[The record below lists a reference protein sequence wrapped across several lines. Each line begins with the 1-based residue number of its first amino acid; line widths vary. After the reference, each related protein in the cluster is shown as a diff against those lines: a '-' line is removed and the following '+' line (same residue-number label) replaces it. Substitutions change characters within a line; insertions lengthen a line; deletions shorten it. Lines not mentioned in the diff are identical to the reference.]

1 MIRTGQQYLESIR
14 GGRRVL
20 CGGEMIDDL
29 TTHPKTRG
37 YAHAIAEYYDMHHD
51 PEHQDVMTFVD
62 ENGERWAKHWFLP
75 RTKEDLVARR
85 DYHDHI
91 FRHWAR
97 GAMFTRPP
105 ASMLPVFYT
114 LYQDP
119 EPWES
124 ESRGHDGRPLA
135 DNIRNAWDYLK
146 SNDLSAS
153 PMFLDVQGDRSDPDS
168 VSDTPMLRMVEKND
182 EGIVVRGW
190 KAIGTGVAFSN
201 EIFMGVLWKPGAVEE
216 QIVFA
221 LVPANDPGVTHV
233 VRPSL
238 AQPDADPFDRPLA
251 SRGDE
256 LDGMAYFDDVL
267 IPWDR
272 VFHIGNPDH
281 AKFYPQR
288 LFDWIHAETQIRHVV
303 NAEMIAG
310 LGVLITE
317 ALGTAQAPI
326 VASQVAD
333 LIRFRETCRA
343 FTIAAEETGFLTPG
357 GLYKPN
363 NIFVDFGRA
372 YYLEN
377 IGRMTEILIDFCGRG
392 VVLYPT
398 EADLKDP
405 YMGPKLEEAFRGPG
419 ISPHDR
425 TKLFNL
431 IHERYL
437 SEWGSR
443 NEMFEKFNGTPLFL
457 IRILT
462 MQRTEYQ
469 VDGPLTELARDVLN
483 FGGMDEIAARAAK
496 AEKESHYASVRY
508 QPEYAREQDQQQGY
522 YAEDEADKAA
532 ADKASDS
539 TAAAPGGAK

>member
-1 MIRTGQQYLESIR
+1 MIRTGQQFLESIR
-14 GGRRVL
+14 DGRRVL

-37 YAHAIAEYYDMHHD
+37 YAQALAEYYDMHHD

-62 ENGERWAKHWFLP
+62 EHGERWAKHWFLP
-75 RTKEDLVARR
+75 RNKEDLVARR
-85 DYHDHI
+85 EYHDYV
-91 FRHWAR
+91 FRNWAR

-135 DNIRNAWDYLK
+135 QNIRDKWEYLK
-146 SNDLSAS
+146 SNDFSAS

-168 VSDTPMLRMVEKND
+168 VAETPMLRMVEKND
-182 EGIVVRGW
+182 QGIVVRGW
-190 KAIGTGVAFSN
+190 KAIGTGVAFAN
-201 EIFMGVLWKPGAVEE
+201 EIFMGVLWKPGAVSE

-238 AQPDADPFDRPLA
+238 ADPDADPFDRPLA

-272 VFHIGNPDH
+272 VFHVGNPEH

-310 LGVLITE
+310 LGILITE
-317 ALGTAQAPI
+317 ALGTSQAPI

-333 LIRFRETCRA
+333 LVRFRETCRA
-343 FTIAAEETGFLTPG
+343 FTIAAEETGFISPG

-377 IGRMTEILIDFCGRG
+377 VSKMIETLIDFCGRG
-392 VVLYPT
+392 VVVYPNK
-398 EADLKDP
+398 ADLDNP
-405 YMGPKLEEAFRGPG
+405 
-419 ISPHDR
+419 
-425 TKLFNL
+425 
-431 IHERYL
+431 
-437 SEWGSR
+437 
-443 NEMFEKFNGTPLFL
+443 
-457 IRILT
+457 
-462 MQRTEYQ
+462 
-469 VDGPLTELARDVLN
+469 EL
-483 FGGMDEIAARAAK
+483 
-496 AEKESHYASVRY
+496 
-508 QPEYAREQDQQQGY
+508 
-522 YAEDEADKAA
+522 
-532 ADKASDS
+532 
-539 TAAAPGGAK
+539 GGAL